1 MDFKRKSVKKKQIK
15 VEYVKFNKCNC
26 LLFILEKPFY
36 QVIMG
41 ATDTI
46 SFCEIPQISQKI
58 SAVFHNSTRE
68 YVYCLEEDIQKE
80 IQKMENDYL
89 KG

>member
-15 VEYVKFNKCNC
+15 VEYIKINNCNC
-26 LLFILEKPFY
+26 LIFTLDKPY
-36 QVIMG
+36 HQVIIG

-46 SFCEIPQISQKI
+46 SFCDISQIAQKI
-58 SAVFHNSTRE
+58 CSVFHNSTRE
-68 YVYCLEEDIQKE
+68 YVYCLEEDIQKQVE
-80 IQKMENDYL
+80 KMENDYL